1 MISNIKIE
9 LDYDY
14 TRNPIETTI
23 ELNGQEIYSGVLNKN
38 IIEYSFEQDEH
49 DYTLRVYMHNKPNRG
64 TIVDDKGNI
73 LKDTFINV
81 KSVEID
87 RRRFKYVLNDFGK
100 TVFNNGEEKP
110 KNTYISHNG
119 YYELKFT
126 MPIKYFLQKYYNKF
140 NNYKVEDIEKDIEQM
155 DKLLEVLE

>member
-23 ELNGQEIYSGVLNKN
+23 ELNGQTIYSGVLNKN
-38 IIEYSFEQDEH
+38 IIEYSFEQDVH
-49 DYTLRVYMHNKPNRG
+49 DYTLRVYMHNKPTRG